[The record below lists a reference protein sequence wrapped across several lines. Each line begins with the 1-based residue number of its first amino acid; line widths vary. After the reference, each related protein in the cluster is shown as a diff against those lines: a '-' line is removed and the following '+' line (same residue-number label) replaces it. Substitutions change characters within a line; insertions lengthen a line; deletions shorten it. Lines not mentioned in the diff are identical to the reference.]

1 MKDKRASPSPSA
13 PVGRIQLS
21 QSETE
26 KARLLSASNCF
37 LCKQAKTKPA
47 KMWSKQQIYAEE
59 NWFVLTNFREL
70 LAHRSKV

>member
-1 MKDKRASPSPSA
+1 MKDKRARP
-13 PVGRIQLS
+13 L
-21 QSETE
+21 
-26 KARLLSASNCF
+26 RLLPLAASNCF
-37 LCKQAKTKPA
+37 LCKQAKTKPV

>member
-13 PVGRIQLS
+13 PVGRI
-21 QSETE
+21 E
-26 KARLLSASNCF
+26 LL

-70 LAHRSKV
+70 LAHRQKV